1 MGVLKQAHFAE
12 KMRCAII
19 LFICILAS
27 ASSPT
32 AADEHYNHIVPEEEY
47 QEPNDVDFSVDDD
60 ILTESSLGSLA
71 PCAGVMESHAKAQ
84 QHENSVVPLFA
95 GALAQQKEVC
105 LAEEK
110 ANKRKEEEKK
120 EMGSFT
126 GPTFKFEVEP
136 CKGGKG
142 KFQKKLKRGKRAKVG
157 IIPANQNNV
166 KVTLK
171 TKKDVDLE
179 VWGPQGKIAIVAWN
193 CASHNKIHKT
203 PTKCLDT
210 SYKKSI
216 KYAGATIEYSGY
228 NGQNGKLGHEY
239 IKIKGKSAEALTIQ
253 AYAYR
258 AGTAKVDYS
267 WGADKREC
275 RRKKRAAKKAA
286 KAKHDALIAAKKAM
300 QEKDFKKVEKLYS
313 AAAKNCAGA
322 KEDAKK
328 AKADR
333 DKARQ
338 SVLKWKASVDTCVEE
353 ARKHELK
360 EKAKAKKHELVEKTK
375 KERDYKMKEV
385 AHKKAE
391 ADKKEKAEKE
401 KLQKA
406 AEKANKKEKAEKVAE
421 KADKKEKEGKE
432 KADKAREKADKE
444 EKARKAKARKEKAD
458 KAEKAQ
464 KEKEKAEKV
473 KEKAKK
479 KELAEKAERDKKAAE
494 KAQKLKKE
502 KAEKKAERALKEA
515 TTKEQKSKEHA
526 AKAAERRTKEAEKAT
541 KERENKRKEAD
552 AKEKAQKAAVAAEQ
566 KVKEIKSKKCGTRT
580 WSTNYWYAWTDCCQG
595 CDGRAPSP
603 GGLAGSCVWK
613 RKYNWG
619 KDKSQCGCRVTPKG
633 TTDFK
638 TNTYYFNTDCCA
650 GCAAAQSQC
659 IARHKGFAWTS
670 QCTCRMHC

>member
-1 MGVLKQAHFAE
+1 MGPSNKPPHPAK

-19 LFICILAS
+19 LFICILSS

-32 AADEHYNHIVPEEEY
+32 AADEYYNQIVPEEEY

-60 ILTESSLGSLA
+60 ILTESPPAAAKIKTALLKGEN

-210 SYKKSI
+210 SYKNSI

-228 NGQNGKLGHEY
+228 NGQNGNLGHEY
-239 IKIKGKSAEALTIQ
+239 IKIKGKSAEPLTIQ

-267 WGADKREC
+267 WGPDKREC

-300 QEKDFKKVEKLYS
+300 QEKDFKKVEKLYA

-333 DKARQ
+333 EKARQ

-353 ARKHELK
+353 DAK
-360 EKAKAKKHELVEKTK
+360 EKASK
-375 KERDYKMKEV
+375 KEKAGKEV
-385 AHKKAE
+385 LQKAAE
-391 ADKKEKAEKE
+391 KADKKEKAEK
-401 KLQKA
+401 A
-406 AEKANKKEKAEKVAE
+406 AE
-421 KADKKEKEGKE
+421 KADKKEKAGKE
-432 KADKAREKADKE
+432 KAMKAKENADKAREKA
-444 EKARKAKARKEKAD
+444 
-458 KAEKAQ
+458 
-464 KEKEKAEKV
+464 KEKAEK
-473 KEKAKK
+473 
-479 KELAEKAERDKKAAE
+479 
-494 KAQKLKKE
+494 
-502 KAEKKAERALKEA
+502 
-515 TTKEQKSKEHA
+515 
-526 AKAAERRTKEAEKAT
+526 
-541 KERENKRKEAD
+541 
-552 AKEKAQKAAVAAEQ
+552 
-566 KVKEIKSKKCGTRT
+566 
-580 WSTNYWYAWTDCCQG
+580 
-595 CDGRAPSP
+595 
-603 GGLAGSCVWK
+603 
-613 RKYNWG
+613 
-619 KDKSQCGCRVTPKG
+619 
-633 TTDFK
+633 
-638 TNTYYFNTDCCA
+638 
-650 GCAAAQSQC
+650 
-659 IARHKGFAWTS
+659 
-670 QCTCRMHC
+670 

>member
-1 MGVLKQAHFAE
+1 MGPSNKPPHPAK

-71 PCAGVMESHAKAQ
+71 PCAGVMKSHAKAQ

-142 KFQKKLKRGKRAKVG
+142 NFEKKLKRGKQAKVG

-171 TKKDVDLE
+171 TKKDVGLE
-179 VWGPQGKIAIVAWN
+179 VWGPQGKIAIVAWD

-228 NGQNGKLGHEY
+228 NGQNGNLGHEY

-267 WGADKREC
+267 WGPDKREC

-333 DKARQ
+333 DKARL

-360 EKAKAKKHELVEKTK
+360 EKAKAKKHELDEKTK

-406 AEKANKKEKAEKVAE
+406 AEKADKKEKAEKVAE
-421 KADKKEKEGKE
+421 KADKKEKAG
-432 KADKAREKADKE
+432 
-444 EKARKAKARKEKAD
+444 
-458 KAEKAQ
+458 
-464 KEKEKAEKV
+464 KEKAEKV

-515 TTKEQKSKEHA
+515 TSKEQVSKEQA
-526 AKAAERRTKEAEKAT
+526 AKAAERRTKEAKKAT

-580 WSTNYWYAWTDCCQG
+580 WSTNYWYAWTDCCRG

-603 GGLAGSCVWK
+603 GGLAGSCIWK

-619 KDKSQCGCRVTPKG
+619 KDKSQCGCQVTPRG

-650 GCAAAQSQC
+650 GCAAAQSTC

>member
-1 MGVLKQAHFAE
+1 MGPSNKPPHPAK

-19 LFICILAS
+19 LFICILSS

-32 AADEHYNHIVPEEEY
+32 AADEYYNQIVPEEEY

-60 ILTESSLGSLA
+60 ILTESPPGEN

-84 QHENSVVPLFA
+84 PHENSVVPLFA

-228 NGQNGKLGHEY
+228 NGQNGNLGHEY
-239 IKIKGKSAEALTIQ
+239 VKIKGKSAEPLTIQ

-267 WGADKREC
+267 WGPDKREC

-300 QEKDFKKVEKLYS
+300 QEKDFKKVEKLYA

-333 DKARQ
+333 EKARQ

-353 ARKHELK
+353 DAKEKASKKEKARKHELA
-360 EKAKAKKHELVEKTK
+360 EKAK
-375 KERDYKMKEV
+375 KERDAKAKET

-391 ADKKEKAEKE
+391 AAKKEKAEKEVSQKAAEKADKKEKAEK
-401 KLQKA
+401 A
-406 AEKANKKEKAEKVAE
+406 AE
-421 KADKKEKEGKE
+421 KADKKEKAGK
-432 KADKAREKADKE
+432 
-444 EKARKAKARKEKAD
+444 
-458 KAEKAQ
+458 EKAQ

-479 KELAEKAERDKKAAE
+479 KELAQKAEKDKKAAE

-515 TTKEQKSKEHA
+515 TSKEQVSKEQA

-603 GGLAGSCVWK
+603 GGLAGSCIWK
-613 RKYNWG
+613 KKYNWG

>member
-1 MGVLKQAHFAE
+1 MGPSNKPPHPAK

-19 LFICILAS
+19 LFICILSS

-32 AADEHYNHIVPEEEY
+32 AADEYYNQIVPEEEY

-60 ILTESSLGSLA
+60 ILTESPPGENA
-71 PCAGVMESHAKAQ
+71 CAGVMESHAKAQ

-353 ARKHELK
+353 DAK
-360 EKAKAKKHELVEKTK
+360 EKASKKEKAKKHELAEKAK
-375 KERDYKMKEV
+375 KEMDAKAKER

-401 KLQKA
+401 VLQKA
-406 AEKANKKEKAEKVAE
+406 AE
-421 KADKKEKEGKE
+421 KADKKEKAGKEKAAKAKE

-444 EKARKAKARKEKAD
+444 EKARKEEKAAKEKAA
-458 KAEKAQ
+458 KA
-464 KEKEKAEKV
+464 KEKAE
-473 KEKAKK
+473 K

-494 KAQKLKKE
+494 KAQKKK
-502 KAEKKAERALKEA
+502 K
-515 TTKEQKSKEHA
+515 
-526 AKAAERRTKEAEKAT
+526 
-541 KERENKRKEAD
+541 
-552 AKEKAQKAAVAAEQ
+552 
-566 KVKEIKSKKCGTRT
+566 
-580 WSTNYWYAWTDCCQG
+580 
-595 CDGRAPSP
+595 
-603 GGLAGSCVWK
+603 
-613 RKYNWG
+613 
-619 KDKSQCGCRVTPKG
+619 
-633 TTDFK
+633 
-638 TNTYYFNTDCCA
+638 
-650 GCAAAQSQC
+650 
-659 IARHKGFAWTS
+659 
-670 QCTCRMHC
+670 

>member
-71 PCAGVMESHAKAQ
+71 PCAGVMKSHAKAQ

-120 EMGSFT
+120 EMGSFP

-142 KFQKKLKRGKRAKVG
+142 NFEKKLKRGKRAKVG
-157 IIPANQNNV
+157 IIPAKQNNV
-166 KVTLK
+166 EVTLK

-210 SYKKSI
+210 SYKRSI

-228 NGQNGKLGHEY
+228 NGQNGNLGHEY
-239 IKIKGKSAEALTIQ
+239 VKIKGKSAEALTIQ

-267 WGADKREC
+267 WGPDERAC
-275 RRKKRAAKKAA
+275 RRKKREAKKAA
-286 KAKHDALIAAKKAM
+286 LAKHDALVAAKKAM
-300 QEKDFKKVEKLYS
+300 QEKDYKKVEKLYS

-322 KEDAKK
+322 KEDTKK

-333 DKARQ
+333 DEARQ
-338 SVLKWKASVDTCVEE
+338 AVLKWKASVDTCVEE
-353 ARKHELK
+353 DAK
-360 EKAKAKKHELVEKTK
+360 EKASKKEKAKKHELAEKAK
-375 KERDYKMKEV
+375 KEMDAKAKER

-401 KLQKA
+401 VLQKA
-406 AEKANKKEKAEKVAE
+406 AE
-421 KADKKEKEGKE
+421 KADKKEKADKVREKADKKEKAGKEKAAKAKE

-444 EKARKAKARKEKAD
+444 EKARKEKAKKAAEKAD
-458 KAEKAQ
+458 KKEKAA
-464 KEKEKAEKV
+464 KEKAAKAKEKAE
-473 KEKAKK
+473 K

-502 KAEKKAERALKEA
+502 KAEKKSGESAERGHL
-515 TTKEQKSKEHA
+515 
-526 AKAAERRTKEAEKAT
+526 
-541 KERENKRKEAD
+541 
-552 AKEKAQKAAVAAEQ
+552 
-566 KVKEIKSKKCGTRT
+566 
-580 WSTNYWYAWTDCCQG
+580 
-595 CDGRAPSP
+595 
-603 GGLAGSCVWK
+603 
-613 RKYNWG
+613 
-619 KDKSQCGCRVTPKG
+619 
-633 TTDFK
+633 
-638 TNTYYFNTDCCA
+638 
-650 GCAAAQSQC
+650 
-659 IARHKGFAWTS
+659 
-670 QCTCRMHC
+670 

>member
-1 MGVLKQAHFAE
+1 MGPSNKPPHPAK

-71 PCAGVMESHAKAQ
+71 PCAGVMKSHAKAQ

-142 KFQKKLKRGKRAKVG
+142 NFEKKLKRGKRAKVG

-166 KVTLK
+166 EVTLK

-179 VWGPQGKIAIVAWN
+179 VWGPQGKIAIVAWD
-193 CASHNKIHKT
+193 CANHNKIHKT

-228 NGQNGKLGHEY
+228 NGQDGNLGHEY
-239 IKIKGKSAEALTIQ
+239 VKIKGKSAEPLTIQ

-267 WGADKREC
+267 WGPDKREC

-300 QEKDFKKVEKLYS
+300 QEKDFKKVEKLYA

-333 DKARQ
+333 EKARQ

-353 ARKHELK
+353 DAKEKASKKEKARKHELA
-360 EKAKAKKHELVEKTK
+360 EAAK
-375 KERDYKMKEV
+375 KERDAKAKET

-391 ADKKEKAEKE
+391 AAKKEKAEKEVLQKAAEKADKKEKAEK
-401 KLQKA
+401 A
-406 AEKANKKEKAEKVAE
+406 AE
-421 KADKKEKEGKE
+421 KADKKEKAGKEKAMKAKE
-432 KADKAREKADKE
+432 KADKAREKA
-444 EKARKAKARKEKAD
+444 
-458 KAEKAQ
+458 
-464 KEKEKAEKV
+464 
-473 KEKAKK
+473 KK
-479 KELAEKAERDKKAAE
+479 KELAQKAEKDKKAAE

-515 TTKEQKSKEHA
+515 TSKEQVSKEQA

-580 WSTNYWYAWTDCCQG
+580 WSTNYWYAWTDCCRG

-619 KDKSQCGCRVTPKG
+619 KDKSQCGCQVTPRG

-650 GCAAAQSQC
+650 GCAAAQSTC

>member
-71 PCAGVMESHAKAQ
+71 PCAGVMKSHAKAQ

-228 NGQNGKLGHEY
+228 NGQNGNLGHEY
-239 IKIKGKSAEALTIQ
+239 IKIKGKSAEPLTIQ

-267 WGADKREC
+267 WGPDKREC

-300 QEKDFKKVEKLYS
+300 LEKDFKKVEKLYA

-353 ARKHELK
+353 DAK
-360 EKAKAKKHELVEKTK
+360 EKALKKEKARTHELAEKAK
-375 KERDYKMKEV
+375 KERDAKAKET

-391 ADKKEKAEKE
+391 AAKKEKAEKEVLQKAAEKADKKEKAEK
-401 KLQKA
+401 A
-406 AEKANKKEKAEKVAE
+406 AE
-421 KADKKEKEGKE
+421 KADKKEKAGKEKAMKAKE

-444 EKARKAKARKEKAD
+444 EKARKKELAQ
-458 KAEKAQ
+458 KAEK
-464 KEKEKAEKV
+464 
-473 KEKAKK
+473 
-479 KELAEKAERDKKAAE
+479 DKKAAE

-515 TTKEQKSKEHA
+515 TSKEQVS
-526 AKAAERRTKEAEKAT
+526 
-541 KERENKRKEAD
+541 
-552 AKEKAQKAAVAAEQ
+552 
-566 KVKEIKSKKCGTRT
+566 
-580 WSTNYWYAWTDCCQG
+580 
-595 CDGRAPSP
+595 
-603 GGLAGSCVWK
+603 
-613 RKYNWG
+613 
-619 KDKSQCGCRVTPKG
+619 
-633 TTDFK
+633 
-638 TNTYYFNTDCCA
+638 
-650 GCAAAQSQC
+650 
-659 IARHKGFAWTS
+659 
-670 QCTCRMHC
+670 

>member
-1 MGVLKQAHFAE
+1 MGPSNKPPHPAK

-19 LFICILAS
+19 LFICILSS

-32 AADEHYNHIVPEEEY
+32 AADEYYNQIVPEEEY

-60 ILTESSLGSLA
+60 ILTESQPGEN

-142 KFQKKLKRGKRAKVG
+142 NFEKKLKQGKRAKVG

-166 KVTLK
+166 EVTLK

-179 VWGPQGKIAIVAWN
+179 VWGPQGKIAIVAWD
-193 CASHNKIHKT
+193 CANHNKIHKT

-216 KYAGATIEYSGY
+216 EYAGAIIEYSGY
-228 NGQNGKLGHEY
+228 IGQNGNLGHEY
-239 IKIKGKSAEALTIQ
+239 IKIKGKSAEPLTIQ

-267 WGADKREC
+267 WGPDKREC

-300 QEKDFKKVEKLYS
+300 QEKDFKKVEKLYA

-353 ARKHELK
+353 DAKEKALKKEKARKHELA
-360 EKAKAKKHELVEKTK
+360 EKAK
-375 KERDYKMKEV
+375 KERDAKAKET

-391 ADKKEKAEKE
+391 AAEKEVLQKAAEKADKKEKAEK
-401 KLQKA
+401 A
-406 AEKANKKEKAEKVAE
+406 AE
-421 KADKKEKEGKE
+421 KADKKEKAGKE
-432 KADKAREKADKE
+432 KAEKAREKADKE
-444 EKARKAKARKEKAD
+444 EKARKEKATKEKAD

-464 KEKEKAEKV
+464 KV

-479 KELAEKAERDKKAAE
+479 KELAEKAEKDKKAAE
-494 KAQKLKKE
+494 KAQKLRKE
-502 KAEKKAERALKEA
+502 KAEKKAGCKGGRETNQRGR
-515 TTKEQKSKEHA
+515 KS
-526 AKAAERRTKEAEKAT
+526 
-541 KERENKRKEAD
+541 NKGE
-552 AKEKAQKAAVAAEQ
+552 
-566 KVKEIKSKKCGTRT
+566 
-580 WSTNYWYAWTDCCQG
+580 
-595 CDGRAPSP
+595 
-603 GGLAGSCVWK
+603 
-613 RKYNWG
+613 G
-619 KDKSQCGCRVTPKG
+619 K
-633 TTDFK
+633 
-638 TNTYYFNTDCCA
+638 
-650 GCAAAQSQC
+650 
-659 IARHKGFAWTS
+659 
-670 QCTCRMHC
+670 

>member
-71 PCAGVMESHAKAQ
+71 PCAGVMKSHAKAQ

-142 KFQKKLKRGKRAKVG
+142 NFEKKLKQGKRAKVG
-157 IIPANQNNV
+157 IIPAKQNNV
-166 KVTLK
+166 EVTLK

-228 NGQNGKLGHEY
+228 NGQNGNLGHEY
-239 IKIKGKSAEALTIQ
+239 VKIKGKSAEPLTIQ

-267 WGADKREC
+267 WGPDKREC

-300 QEKDFKKVEKLYS
+300 QEKDFKKVEKLYA

-353 ARKHELK
+353 DAKEKALKKEKARKHELE
-360 EKAKAKKHELVEKTK
+360 EKAE
-375 KERDYKMKEV
+375 KEV
-385 AHKKAE
+385 LQKAAE
-391 ADKKEKAEKE
+391 KADKKEKAEK
-401 KLQKA
+401 A
-406 AEKANKKEKAEKVAE
+406 AE
-421 KADKKEKEGKE
+421 KADKKEKAGKEKAMKAKE

-444 EKARKAKARKEKAD
+444 EKARKEKATKEKAD

-479 KELAEKAERDKKAAE
+479 KELAQKAEKDKKAAE

-515 TTKEQKSKEHA
+515 TSKEQVSKEQA

-541 KERENKRKEAD
+541 KERDNKRKEAD

-580 WSTNYWYAWTDCCQG
+580 WSN
-595 CDGRAPSP
+595 
-603 GGLAGSCVWK
+603 
-613 RKYNWG
+613 
-619 KDKSQCGCRVTPKG
+619 
-633 TTDFK
+633 
-638 TNTYYFNTDCCA
+638 
-650 GCAAAQSQC
+650 
-659 IARHKGFAWTS
+659 
-670 QCTCRMHC
+670 

>member
-1 MGVLKQAHFAE
+1 MGPSNKPPHPAK

-71 PCAGVMESHAKAQ
+71 PCAGVMKSHAKAQ

-142 KFQKKLKRGKRAKVG
+142 NFEKKLKRGKRAKVG

-166 KVTLK
+166 EVTLK

-179 VWGPQGKIAIVAWN
+179 VWGPQGKIAIVAWD
-193 CASHNKIHKT
+193 CANHNKIHKT

-228 NGQNGKLGHEY
+228 NGQNGNLGHEY
-239 IKIKGKSAEALTIQ
+239 VKIKGKSAEPLTIQ

-338 SVLKWKASVDTCVEE
+338 SVLKWRASVDTCVEE

-360 EKAKAKKHELVEKTK
+360 EKAKAKKHELDEKTK

-406 AEKANKKEKAEKVAE
+406 AEKADKKEKAEKVAE
-421 KADKKEKEGKE
+421 KADKKEKAGKEKAVKAKE
-432 KADKAREKADKE
+432 KADKAR

-479 KELAEKAERDKKAAE
+479 KELAVKAEKDKKAAE

-515 TTKEQKSKEHA
+515 TSKEQVSKEQA

-580 WSTNYWYAWTDCCQG
+580 WSTNYWYAWTDCCRG

-603 GGLAGSCVWK
+603 GGLAGSCIWK

-619 KDKSQCGCRVTPKG
+619 KDKSQCGCQVTPRG
-633 TTDFK
+633 T
-638 TNTYYFNTDCCA
+638 
-650 GCAAAQSQC
+650 
-659 IARHKGFAWTS
+659 
-670 QCTCRMHC
+670 

>member
-1 MGVLKQAHFAE
+1 MG
-12 KMRCAII
+12 
-19 LFICILAS
+19 
-27 ASSPT
+27 
-32 AADEHYNHIVPEEEY
+32 
-47 QEPNDVDFSVDDD
+47 
-60 ILTESSLGSLA
+60 
-71 PCAGVMESHAKAQ
+71 
-84 QHENSVVPLFA
+84 
-95 GALAQQKEVC
+95 KEVC

-110 ANKRKEEEKK
+110 ANKRKQEEEK

-171 TKKDVDLE
+171 TKKDVDLG

-210 SYKKSI
+210 SYTKSI
-216 KYAGATIEYSGY
+216 KYAGATIEFSGY

-360 EKAKAKKHELVEKTK
+360 EKAKAKKHELDEKTK

-401 KLQKA
+401 KLK
-406 AEKANKKEKAEKVAE
+406 KVAE
-421 KADKKEKEGKE
+421 KADKKEKAGKEKAVKAKE

-444 EKARKAKARKEKAD
+444 
-458 KAEKAQ
+458 EKAQ

-515 TTKEQKSKEHA
+515 TSKEQVSKEQA

-603 GGLAGSCVWK
+603 GGLAGSC
-613 RKYNWG
+613 
-619 KDKSQCGCRVTPKG
+619 
-633 TTDFK
+633 
-638 TNTYYFNTDCCA
+638 
-650 GCAAAQSQC
+650 
-659 IARHKGFAWTS
+659 I
-670 QCTCRMHC
+670 

>member
-71 PCAGVMESHAKAQ
+71 PCAGVMKSHAKAQ

-142 KFQKKLKRGKRAKVG
+142 NFEKKLKQGKRAKVG

-166 KVTLK
+166 EVTLK

-216 KYAGATIEYSGY
+216 KYAGAIIEYSGY

-239 IKIKGKSAEALTIQ
+239 IKIKGKSAEPLTIQ

-267 WGADKREC
+267 WGPDKREC

-300 QEKDFKKVEKLYS
+300 QEKDFKKVEKLYA

-333 DKARQ
+333 EKARQ

-353 ARKHELK
+353 DAKEKALKKEKARKHELA
-360 EKAKAKKHELVEKTK
+360 EKAK
-375 KERDYKMKEV
+375 KERDAKAKET

-391 ADKKEKAEKE
+391 AAKKEKAG
-401 KLQKA
+401 
-406 AEKANKKEKAEKVAE
+406 KEKAA
-421 KADKKEKEGKE
+421 KAKE

-494 KAQKLKKE
+494 KAQKL
-502 KAEKKAERALKEA
+502 
-515 TTKEQKSKEHA
+515 
-526 AKAAERRTKEAEKAT
+526 
-541 KERENKRKEAD
+541 
-552 AKEKAQKAAVAAEQ
+552 
-566 KVKEIKSKKCGTRT
+566 
-580 WSTNYWYAWTDCCQG
+580 
-595 CDGRAPSP
+595 
-603 GGLAGSCVWK
+603 
-613 RKYNWG
+613 
-619 KDKSQCGCRVTPKG
+619 
-633 TTDFK
+633 
-638 TNTYYFNTDCCA
+638 
-650 GCAAAQSQC
+650 
-659 IARHKGFAWTS
+659 
-670 QCTCRMHC
+670 M